1 MKHLSLKRQQLL
13 ERRKILC
20 IFQEL
25 RSRAEFGQTEEAA
38 SNQHEIDGIDNTL
51 KQIIDTIADL
61 QKSYDNILKAK
72 EQKSNT
78 KKGVSF
84 AQSEK
89 DEKVEL
95 EFNAPGSNIFYVVAP
110 PSVPAP
116 EVILDVENLPPCP
129 CKTQCPECRQFI
141 TTEIVHSISSVTWL
155 VCFMTA
161 LIGCVAGCC
170 LIPFCLKRFKSI
182 THKCPNCRS
191 SITTIKKL

>member
-1 MKHLSLKRQQLL
+1 MTSSDSEMNRISTEMKHLSLKRQQLL

-25 RSRAEFGQTEEAA
+25 RSRAEFGQTVTLQPC
-38 SNQHEIDGIDNTL
+38 SNHL
-51 KQIIDTIADL
+51 L
-61 QKSYDNILKAK
+61 SSSL
-72 EQKSNT
+72 
-78 KKGVSF
+78 GVNF

-116 EVILDVENLPPCP
+116 QVILDVENLPPCP
-129 CKTQCPECRQFI
+129 CKTQCPECQQFI
-141 TTEIVHSISSVTWL
+141 TTEIDHSISSVTWL